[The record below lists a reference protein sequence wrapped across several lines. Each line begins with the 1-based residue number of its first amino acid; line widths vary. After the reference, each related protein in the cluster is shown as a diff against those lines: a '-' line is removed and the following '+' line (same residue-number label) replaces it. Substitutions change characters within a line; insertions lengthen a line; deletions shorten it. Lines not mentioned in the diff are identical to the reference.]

1 MTMVDPRRLLRAIAA
16 SLLLSCG
23 GQPTTR
29 PVSPSPV
36 DPAPA
41 ISPQPSPAS
50 DRPHNGKLGVSLTV
64 SPADA
69 EVVIDGVSRGKASDL
84 EPVVELTPGLH
95 TLVIAHAGYAPYRV
109 EFSVSDKAESFVVRL
124 TPIK

>member
-1 MTMVDPRRLLRAIAA
+1 MAVALLV
-16 SLLLSCG
+16 SCG
-23 GQPTTR
+23 GQPTTP
-29 PVSPSPV
+29 PVTPPPV

-41 ISPQPSPAS
+41 ISPQPSPTPDLHHTAKVGMS
-50 DRPHNGKLGVSLTV
+50 ITV

-69 EVVIDGVSRGKASDL
+69 EVIIDGVSRGKASEL

-109 EFSVSDKAESFVVRL
+109 EFSVSDKTESFVVRL
-124 TPIK
+124 PPIK